1 MSDITDIDNDLPT
14 LETDIL
20 DLKEQLKGVIN
31 ADMSSESAS
40 KLVPF
45 ISEEEELDALVTLD
59 SLETRSRWASSAVNK
74 SIEIETAGNMGCCVV
89 C

>member
-14 LETDIL
+14 LETDIV

-31 ADMSSESAS
+31 ADMSGESAS

-45 ISEEEELDALVTLD
+45 ISEEEELDPLLNLD
-59 SLETRSRWASSAVNK
+59 SLETRSRWASSAVNAVEVEVGGDMK
-74 SIEIETAGNMGCCVV
+74 CCVV